1 MSPQN
6 KYDGFFSRKDIDMAA
21 FKPDPLDVVK
31 TLMQFAGEH
40 PNFYKHENQ
49 RMIVA
54 KGIHYVTDWMVGEK
68 SSGRMPEI
76 HLGFAAF
83 MMIFVVIGSSTF
95 ISTKILV
102 SLGITKV
109 NMSAATI
116 IIMPTTTAG

>member
-6 KYDGFFSRKDIDMAA
+6 KYDGFFSRKDIDMGA

-40 PNFYKHENQ
+40 PNFYKDKGQ

-54 KGIHYVTDWMVGEK
+54 NGIQYVTNWMLTEK
-68 SSGRMPEI
+68 ADGRVPKI

-83 MMIFVVIGSSTF
+83 MMMIAQVMEMTYEEY
-95 ISTKILV
+95 
-102 SLGITKV
+102 
-109 NMSAATI
+109 
-116 IIMPTTTAG
+116 AGQMEREHYPFDPNADADEDFDS

>member
-6 KYDGFFSRKDIDMAA
+6 KYDGFFSRKDIDMGA
-21 FKPDPLDVVK
+21 FKPDPLDVIK
-31 TLMQFAGEH
+31 SLMHFAGEF

-68 SSGRMPEI
+68 EDGRMPEI

-83 MMIFVVIGSSTF
+83 MMM
-95 ISTKILV
+95 L
-102 SLGITKV
+102 
-109 NMSAATI
+109 AQ
-116 IIMPTTTAG
+116 IMEMTYEEYAGQTEREHYPFDPDADEDFDS